1 MDIRWNDRD
10 PIYRQLYDRFLELIL
25 EGVFEDGDPLPSVR
39 QIAAEQRINHITIS
53 KSIKLLVDEG
63 LVEKRRGLGMFV
75 CEGAS
80 SSLVAM
86 ERKKFLQEEWPKS
99 VGKIKRLGLHV
110 EDLLKELPK

>member
-1 MDIRWNDRD
+1 
-10 PIYRQLYDRFLELIL
+10 
-25 EGVFEDGDPLPSVR
+25 
-39 QIAAEQRINHITIS
+39 
-53 KSIKLLVDEG
+53 
-63 LVEKRRGLGMFV
+63 MFV

-99 VGKIKRLGLHV
+99 IGKIKRLGLHV